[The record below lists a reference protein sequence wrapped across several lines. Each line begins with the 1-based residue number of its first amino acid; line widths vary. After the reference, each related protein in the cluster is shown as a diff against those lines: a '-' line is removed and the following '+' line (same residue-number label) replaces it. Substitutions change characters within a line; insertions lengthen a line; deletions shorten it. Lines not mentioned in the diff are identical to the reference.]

1 MESTSSMEQQFLKKL
16 IDIIDANLHN
26 EHFGVSE
33 LAEELGMSR
42 ITLHRKVKSV
52 VEKSVSEFIRE
63 ARLKRAYELL
73 QQKTGTVS
81 EIAYKVGFGSVTYF
95 NYSFHKFYGY
105 SPGEVIKGMHPDVEK
120 ASLKNKPSLIQK
132 LQKSKILYV
141 IPIIVLL
148 AVVVVQFFRN
158 QNSSIQTEK
167 SIAVLPFINDSPD
180 TTNVYYINGVTEE
193 IINKL
198 SAIQDLRVVSRSSAE
213 QYRNTSDKSIKQ
225 KARELGVNY
234 IVEGSGQKTDNMIKL
249 SVQLIE
255 VKSYKTLFSQSYKR
269 NLGDIFS
276 LQSEIAVSVASKINA
291 VITPE
296 EINQIE
302 KKPTQNIAA
311 LNQFLRGKDIGQI
324 AGLEKNKSLSQEAE
338 VLLKKA
344 IQLDSTYVEPYIS
357 LGWSY
362 NLWHGNLDSGMYFAN
377 LALHFDNKNPGAL
390 GLKGWIFMTNG
401 LYKESEKVLQQAI
414 KYNPN
419 DGVGYQIMG
428 TSGYFTGDYAKSIEY
443 SLKTLK
449 LTTDKHGNGNILKG
463 LCLYLYLYGFYEEGL
478 KFAEKQIEQNND
490 SLPYYAGI
498 TYLDIKNKNYA
509 SALQNS
515 IKTENWK
522 SANFWYSPFFI
533 SLITKENKTAL
544 SFLSSCTKCNDT
556 GFKEAIRI
564 NRGYNFWYA
573 YLING
578 EREKANHYSEEDIKF
593 RLKIIERLNPDSIC
607 EAYFNLMYVYSA
619 VGNEAKAMESL
630 KTVLACKDFEIEP
643 FRMYELKN
651 HPIFETIRDE
661 PDFQKLIQKNEARI
675 QPEMRKIEKIL
686 KNYWE
691 EV

>member
-1 MESTSSMEQQFLKKL
+1 MELTSSMEQQFLKKL
-16 IDIIDANLHN
+16 IEIIDANLHD
-26 EHFGVSE
+26 EKFGVNE
-33 LAEELGMSR
+33 LATELGMSR
-42 ITLHRKVKSV
+42 ITLYRKVKSIIK
-52 VEKSVSEFIRE
+52 KSVSEFIRE

-95 NYSFHKFYGY
+95 NYSFHKYYGFAP
-105 SPGEVIKGMHPDVEK
+105 SEVLKGLHPEVEK
-120 ASLKNKPSLIQK
+120 TAVKNKPSLIQK
-132 LQKSKILYV
+132 LKKSKIFYI
-141 IPIIVLL
+141 IPVVVLL
-148 AVVVVQFFRN
+148 LIVVVLFIKN
-158 QNSSIQTEK
+158 QNANNKLEK

-180 TTNVYYINGVTEE
+180 STYVYFINGVTDA
-193 IINKL
+193 IINNL
-198 SAIQDLRVVSRSSAE
+198 SSIKDLRVVSRSSTE
-213 QYRNTSDKSIKQ
+213 QYRNINDKSITQ
-225 KARELGVNY
+225 IARDLGVNY
-234 IVEGSGQKTDNMIKL
+234 IIEGSGQKTDNMIKL
-249 SVQLIE
+249 SIQLIE
-255 VKSYKTLFSQSYKR
+255 AKNDKHLFSQSYER
-269 NLGDIFS
+269 NLEDIFS
-276 LQSEIAVSVASKINA
+276 LQSEIALSVANKINA

-296 EINQIE
+296 ENKQIE
-302 KKPTQNIAA
+302 SKPTKNIAA
-311 LNQFLRGKDIGQI
+311 LNRYLKGEELLQL
-324 AGLEKNKSLSQEAE
+324 AVLEKNKSLAMQAE
-338 VLLKKA
+338 VFLKKA
-344 IQLDSTYVEPYIS
+344 VQIDSTYVAPYVG

-362 NLWHGNLDSGMYFAN
+362 IHWHGNLDSGMYFAN
-377 LALHFDNKNPGAL
+377 RALHFDNKNPNAL
-390 GLKGWIFMTNG
+390 GLKGWILMMKGF
-401 LYKESEKVLQQAI
+401 YKESEEILQQAI

-643 FRMYELKN
+643 LECMN
-651 HPIFETIRDE
+651 
-661 PDFQKLIQKNEARI
+661 
-675 QPEMRKIEKIL
+675 
-686 KNYWE
+686 
-691 EV
+691 